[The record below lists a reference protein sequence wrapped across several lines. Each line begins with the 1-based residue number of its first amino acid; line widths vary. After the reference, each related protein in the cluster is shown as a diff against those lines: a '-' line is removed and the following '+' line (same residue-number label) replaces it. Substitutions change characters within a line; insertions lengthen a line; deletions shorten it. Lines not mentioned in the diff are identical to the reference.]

1 MKCGISLAFNFHSD
15 SDITWLCWFFEQDG
29 SSFSLC
35 SSPFPQTTNPPC
47 STKMTMECTRVAPGP
62 PRDNDTASHENVED
76 ARSREIIQPKITI
89 WNRSCWWTTRL
100 DQHLGICMY
109 QTLRLININH
119 MKGVLLGLETSDSAE
134 WLLTTKKF
142 LIRNSIKVTP
152 FLSSEVKATL
162 VPDFL

>member
-1 MKCGISLAFNFHSD
+1 
-15 SDITWLCWFFEQDG
+15 
-29 SSFSLC
+29 
-35 SSPFPQTTNPPC
+35 
-47 STKMTMECTRVAPGP
+47 
-62 PRDNDTASHENVED
+62 
-76 ARSREIIQPKITI
+76 
-89 WNRSCWWTTRL
+89 
-100 DQHLGICMY
+100 
-109 QTLRLININH
+109 